1 MKSKI
6 YSVKNI
12 FILLFSS
19 VFIVGCLQV
28 HTTIDLKKD
37 GSGSITE
44 EVLFSN
50 EVVSYMQEFSKS
62 FNDST
67 SKSDEMT
74 LYNIPQLYKDAKNWG
89 EDVTY
94 HSVENIKTDS
104 LQGYKVVYYFKDINK
119 VKISQNVNSKVS
131 MSDTIAKK
139 SSLPYAQF
147 KFVKGTPYV
156 LYISI
161 TPEKSPEE
169 QKEENKSETSD
180 TVNQNFA
187 MMESFIEMFKQIK
200 ISLDINFDG
209 NIIETNASNY
219 NNSKLTLFNIEFA
232 KFLDI
237 PEKLEEFKSL
247 KPDNLIEIEKMIKD
261 IPGIQIETKNELV
274 VKFR

>member
-12 FILLFSS
+12 FLLFFSS

-37 GSGSITE
+37 GSGAITE

-50 EVVSYMQEFSKS
+50 EVVSYIQEFSKS
-62 FNDST
+62 FTDST
-67 SKSDEMT
+67 SKSEEMT

-89 EDVTY
+89 EGVSY

-119 VKISQNVNSKVS
+119 VKISQDVNSKVS
-131 MSDTIAKK
+131 MSDTSAKK
-139 SSLPYAQF
+139 KSLPYAQF

-169 QKEENKSETSD
+169 QNVNNKSKTSD
-180 TVNQNFA
+180 TTNQNFA
-187 MMESFIEMFKQIK
+187 MMESFIDMFKKIK
-200 ISLDINFDG
+200 ISLDMNFDG
-209 NIIETNASNY
+209 NIIETNATNY
-219 NNSKLTLFNIEFA
+219 NNSKVTLFNIEFA

-237 PEKLEEFKSL
+237 PEKLEEFKSI
-247 KPDNLIEIEKMIKD
+247 KPDNLTEIEQIIKD

-274 VKFR
+274 VKF